1 MEKIPPSQNISEEN
15 IPEEN
20 IESLMKMLI
29 ESDIQEGPEK
39 INNLSKNI
47 FPEKLIKLSN
57 LPSAPSNLQVPSIK
71 QFESIQ
77 PNLKNV

>member
-15 IPEEN
+15 F
-20 IESLMKMLI
+20 ESLMEMLI
-29 ESDIQEGPEK
+29 EPNIQETSEK